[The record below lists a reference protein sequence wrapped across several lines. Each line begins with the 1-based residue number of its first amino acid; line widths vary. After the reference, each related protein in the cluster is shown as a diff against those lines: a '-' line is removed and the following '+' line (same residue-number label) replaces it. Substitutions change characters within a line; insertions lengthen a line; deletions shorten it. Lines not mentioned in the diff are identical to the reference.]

1 MSFNVFKSR
10 LKACAAQIK
19 PSEYDYLA
27 AMRIVLTAF
36 CFSPLCYCV
45 FQEMKRTL
53 ETINFCELNS
63 SMRTEIVFGARI
75 VMEVGG

>member
-27 AMRIVLTAF
+27 AMWIVLTAF

-45 FQEMKRTL
+45 F
-53 ETINFCELNS
+53 
-63 SMRTEIVFGARI
+63 
-75 VMEVGG
+75 